1 VATSSVVP
9 VLTINSNDLPAVPPS
24 AIVPQRANVGR
35 PPRIPRGE
43 SVTRQKKNPSPIKE
57 QQEDIVLAKEIRVSS
72 KRRIKTKQEIIEDHI
87 EVIIE
92 QQNEI
97 LPEIIKDVQSTP
109 LRGRKKKVLQDD
121 INLIPQLQP
130 PPLPIA
136 EPEKEIIPK
145 KTRGGRSKK
154 KEEQE
159 EVKPTRTASV
169 RNRKKREEKEDIPP
183 PPKKT
188 TRGKK
193 LVEPVVNTEEPPSL
207 PTLAVRAT
215 PSRGKKKSPLE
226 IPEPIIPSTPKKPT
240 TSRSKKRK
248 GNEEINENPID
259 TIQVSISSIFNHSSM
274 LFFYQPPSPKRRGG
288 RNTKTKISS
297 PVETIPTPPLIEQP
311 PVSTRT
317 SRRGKKDLDI
327 PIVKQED
334 IVLNKKTRTVRGK
347 KMPEPINTDKPITVV
362 DVVMTSVIVSV
373 RLKHS

>member
-9 VLTINSNDLPAVPPS
+9 VLTINSNNDLPAVPPS
-24 AIVPQRANVGR
+24 AIVPQRANLGR

-57 QQEDIVLAKEIRVSS
+57 QQEEIILAKEIRVSS

-97 LPEIIKDVQSTP
+97 LPEIIKEVQSTP

-130 PPLPIA
+130 PPPPPPPLPIV
-136 EPEKEIIPK
+136 EPENESIPK

-169 RNRKKREEKEDIPP
+169 RNRKKKEEKEDIPV

-188 TRGKK
+188 TRNKK
-193 LVEPVVNTEEPPSL
+193 LVEPVVNIEEVNSYY
-207 PTLAVRAT
+207 
-215 PSRGKKKSPLE
+215 
-226 IPEPIIPSTPKKPT
+226 
-240 TSRSKKRK
+240 
-248 GNEEINENPID
+248 
-259 TIQVSISSIFNHSSM
+259 
-274 LFFYQPPSPKRRGG
+274 LF
-288 RNTKTKISS
+288 I
-297 PVETIPTPPLIEQP
+297 
-311 PVSTRT
+311 
-317 SRRGKKDLDI
+317 
-327 PIVKQED
+327 
-334 IVLNKKTRTVRGK
+334 
-347 KMPEPINTDKPITVV
+347 
-362 DVVMTSVIVSV
+362 
-373 RLKHS
+373 